1 MLREYLEL
9 AGSDV
14 TRRPLDQARV
24 LLTGSF
30 CEQPPLGLIRTLE
43 RAGCYI
49 VDDDFVQ
56 VHRFLRS
63 DIPTG
68 GESDPEGALAITV
81 RDSAA
86 LNRYRFGLGAADF
99 LICRNCGVYV
109 AAFMPDPTDEG
120 GYATLMADAL
130 AEHARFPQAT
140 PTDYAGEDA
149 ARRRQR
155 RRRRWTPAS
164 LRSGA

>member
-1 MLREYLEL
+1 MHEL
-9 AGSDV
+9 KGGCHCGNIAVSYRTAVAPEDAAP
-14 TRRPLDQARV
+14 RACQC
-24 LLTGSF
+24 SF
-30 CEQPPLGLIRTLE
+30 CRKHNT
-43 RAGCYI
+43 RA
-49 VDDDFVQ
+49 V
-56 VHRFLRS
+56 
-63 DIPTG
+63 
-68 GESDPEGALAITV
+68 SDPEGALAITV

-86 LNRYRFGLGAADF
+86 LNRYRFGLSAADF

-130 AEHARFPQAT
+130 DEHARFPQAT